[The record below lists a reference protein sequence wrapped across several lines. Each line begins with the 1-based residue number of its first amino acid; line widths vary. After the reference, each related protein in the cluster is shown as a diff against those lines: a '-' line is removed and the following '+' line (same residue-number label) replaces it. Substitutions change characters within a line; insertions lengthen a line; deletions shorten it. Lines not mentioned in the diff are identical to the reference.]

1 MIQSGLTF
9 KIQMAVSLSITPQRI
24 GRPLLPLMSSTK
36 QVMTTSAFELSA
48 PERLLRFLEGQ
59 EVKSKLIVPLT
70 PDASTRN
77 YFRIPWPTG
86 KGSHAVA
93 AVYPEPFDPDFHP
106 YLDVTRLFLEN
117 GIPVPE
123 IYAVDGQSGIIV
135 QEDLGDRQ
143 LFRVYEAAPVDE
155 CDQYKERAVNLIA
168 QIQNATQLAYE
179 RQSIASRLAFDEP
192 KLSWELDFF
201 VEHFFTSLRSETL
214 RHGEAAELKAELN
227 DVAAELA
234 ARPRVLCHRD
244 FHAANLMVDHD
255 NRLRIVDHQD
265 ARMGPVTYDLVS
277 FLLDRRAE
285 PPSLAELRAYRLFLL
300 EERRLLG
307 LEALDPDEIAT
318 EFRLMTIQR
327 GLKAIGTF
335 SYQTA
340 VCGRGNAYEKFI
352 EPTLLIVLQAADWL
366 DRFPALRRM
375 LRERVGSSPTVR
387 EGA

>member
-1 MIQSGLTF
+1 
-9 KIQMAVSLSITPQRI
+9 
-24 GRPLLPLMSSTK
+24 MSSAK
-36 QVMTTSAFELSA
+36 QVTTSAFDLSA
-48 PERLLRFLEGQ
+48 SERLLTFLEGQ
-59 EVKSKLIVPLT
+59 GIKNKLIVPLT

-77 YFRIPWPTG
+77 YFRIPWQKG
-86 KGSHAVA
+86 KAVA

-123 IYAVDGQSGIIV
+123 IYAVDGQSGVIV

-143 LFRVYEAAPVDE
+143 LFRVYEAAPKDE
-155 CDQYKERAVNLIA
+155 CDEYKERAVNLIA
-168 QIQNATQLAYE
+168 QIQKATVTAYE

-201 VEHFFTSLRSETL
+201 VEHYFGSLRGETL
-214 RHGEAAELKAELN
+214 RHAEAAELKAELN
-227 DVAAELA
+227 DISAELA

-244 FHAANLMVDHD
+244 FHAANLMVDGND
-255 NRLRIVDHQD
+255 RLRVVDHQD

-277 FLLDRRAE
+277 FLLDRRTE

-300 EERRLLG
+300 EERRQVG
-307 LEALDPDEIAT
+307 LEALDPDEVAQ

-327 GLKAIGTF
+327 GLKAVGTF

-340 VCGRGNAYEKFI
+340 VCSRGSAYEHFI
-352 EPTLLIVLQAADWL
+352 QPTLCIVLQAADWL
-366 DRFPALRRM
+366 DRFPALRRT
-375 LRERVGSSPTVR
+375 LRERTNVN
-387 EGA
+387 

>member
-1 MIQSGLTF
+1 MNS
-9 KIQMAVSLSITPQRI
+9 A
-24 GRPLLPLMSSTK
+24 K
-36 QVMTTSAFELSA
+36 QVMNTSAFELSA
-48 PERLLRFLEGQ
+48 TERLLRFLEGQ
-59 EVKSKLIVPLT
+59 EAKSNHIVPLT

-77 YFRIPWPTG
+77 YFRIPWKTG
-86 KGSHAVA
+86 RAGHAVA
-93 AVYPEPFDPDFHP
+93 AVYPEPFDPEFHP
-106 YLDVTRLFLEN
+106 YLDVTRLFLES

-123 IYAVDGQSGIIV
+123 IYAVDGPSGIIV

-143 LFRVYEAAPVDE
+143 LFRVYEAAPDDE
-155 CDQYKERAVNLIA
+155 CEQYKERAVNLIA
-168 QIQNATQLAYE
+168 QIQNATQPAYT

-201 VEHFFTSLRSETL
+201 VEHYFKSLRNETL
-214 RHGEAAELKAELN
+214 RHAEAAELKAELN

-234 ARPRVLCHRD
+234 DRPRVLCHRD
-244 FHAANLMVDHD
+244 FHAANLMVDQD

-277 FLLDRRAE
+277 FLLDRRLE
-285 PPSLAELRAYRLFLL
+285 PPSLAELRAFRLFLL

-340 VCGRGNAYEKFI
+340 VCGRGEAYEKFI

-366 DRFPALRRM
+366 DRFPAMRRM
-375 LRERVGSSPTVR
+375 LRERTR
-387 EGA
+387 AA